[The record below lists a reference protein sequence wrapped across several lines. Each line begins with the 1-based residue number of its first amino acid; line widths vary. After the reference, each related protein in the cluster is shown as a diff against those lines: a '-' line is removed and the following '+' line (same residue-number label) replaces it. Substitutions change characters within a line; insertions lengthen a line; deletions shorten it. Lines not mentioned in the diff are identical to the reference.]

1 MSHTS
6 QRRSR
11 AGLRRLAAA
20 GAGAI
25 AVLALAA
32 APAQAAAGITVD
44 PKGPYTNGA
53 TVTVSGT
60 GFAPGSTVVVG
71 ECKGTTAPASPQ
83 DCADESTG
91 ALVYTTADATGAV
104 KATLTLVVGPIREGV
119 TCSGSGCSIVAF
131 ALGDPTAV
139 AVAPF
144 GTSGAQATSVPSVS
158 PTSGGS
164 STSPTATPSATSP
177 SATPSATTAPPPRT
191 NAAVPPGRRPGSNGS
206 LAHTGPQEAVTI
218 ALVALVVGQL
228 GLVLLVRALR
238 RPRPRHA

>member
-83 DCADESTG
+83 DCADVSTG

-206 LAHTGPQEAVTI
+206 LAHTGPEDAATI
-218 ALVALVVGQL
+218 ALVALVVGQI

>member
-1 MSHTS
+1 MSHTP

-20 GAGAI
+20 GAGAL
-25 AVLALAA
+25 ALLALAA

-53 TVTVSGT
+53 KVTVAGT

-71 ECKGTTAPASPQ
+71 ECTGTTAPASPQ
-83 DCADESTG
+83 DCADVSTG

-104 KATLTLVVGPIREGV
+104 SATLTLVVGPIREGV
-119 TCSGSGCSIVAF
+119 TCSGSSCSIVAF

-164 STSPTATPSATSP
+164 STSPTPSATSP

-191 NAAVPPGRRPGSNGS
+191 NAAVPPGRRSGSNGS
-206 LAHTGPQEAVTI
+206 LAHTGPEDAATI
-218 ALVALVVGQL
+218 ALVALVVGQI